1 MKEHV
6 RYLLPEVKKAM
17 EEYCGYSH
25 KHAEI
30 AARELLTTMPDV
42 LLPNLYEW
50 LKGEPIS
57 DLRVGKYSIYV
68 IMKIW
73 NLNEKKEFPLAAE
86 TMSLYIREPRSGER
100 RIWRMWR

>member
-1 MKEHV
+1 MKEHMK
-6 RYLLPEVKKAM
+6 YLLPEVTKAM
-17 EEYCGYSH
+17 EEHCGYSH
-25 KHAEI
+25 KLAVF
-30 AARELLTTMPDV
+30 AAKQLLTRMPDV

-73 NLNEKKEFPLAAE
+73 NLDEQKEFPLAAE
-86 TMSLYIREPRSGER
+86 TMSLYLQEPHAGER